1 MSEQQAA
8 PEEGTHIPGEENL
21 SAQGETL
28 SAEERASAVGWHE
41 KEGGLSAED
50 FLAKREDH
58 LGLMRKDLAK
68 LESKL
73 AENNATMTQMAQF
86 LEKSRADAMKRGYDK
101 VIADQK
107 ALMQKA
113 VEEADGDAFTEASR
127 RVEQLEKQRDEAQPE
142 TIIPRHEQV
151 NPVIQA
157 VQEHQ
162 QSNPE
167 LFDTSAKAEA
177 WQKELQY
184 QGQRGLSFE
193 EAVAKADEVVR
204 QTYFQA
210 RPSLGPVDGE
220 TASGAVGSWES
231 LPKEAKDAYQMFHR
245 DNPNFTKEEYLRLY
259 NEA

>member
-1 MSEQQAA
+1 MSEQHGA
-8 PEEGTHIPGEENL
+8 PEAGTHIPGEENI

-28 SAEERASAVGWHE
+28 STEERASAVGWHE
-41 KEGGLSAED
+41 KEGGLSAEE

-58 LGLMRKDLAK
+58 LGLMRADLAK

-73 AENNATMTQMAQF
+73 AESNATMTQMAQF
-86 LEKSRADAMKRGYDK
+86 MEKSRADAMKRGYDK
-101 VIADQK
+101 AISDQK
-107 ALMQKA
+107 KLMQKA
-113 VEEADGDAFTEASR
+113 VEEADGDAFTAASR

-142 TIIPRHEQV
+142 TIIQRPEQV

-162 QSNPE
+162 HANPE

-193 EAVAKADEVVR
+193 DAVAKADDAVR
-204 QTYFQA
+204 QAYFQA

-220 TASGAVGSWES
+220 TASGAVSSWDA
-231 LPKEAKDAYQMFHR
+231 LPKDAKDAYAMFSR